1 MSSENQELLA
11 RISQLAGHINR
22 HKNQQAGISSIS
34 SSTYNSSAP
43 PFYGRGAYSA
53 RGRGG
58 GYRVQKPAAH
68 RHRALV
74 LNASGTLGRPD
85 VADSGDSPAASS
97 DNSSSAWVARTD
109 RHRQLINADVYEK
122 DAQLRARAIE
132 HTRVQN
138 LQKRDARER
147 AKLQSHLTYLA
158 RGSRPTGNNSAAVA
172 NTVYSTHQIVIDGI
186 SFVVAK
192 NGSKLVKVS
201 GASPETSQES
211 ILILSQ
217 SPIIHSN
224 RFGKHYPAY
233 LQSHTGDTH
242 AASSTPK
249 TAIVGG
255 VKFYR
260 SKNGNMYRHGVVRA
274 QQRLG
279 GRMIK
284 KTNEP
289 CRAFSTTGTFE
300 LPNLPFFTII
310 LDEDDKLSH
319 HGISCLANLVSS
331 GAPVCRPFGLHGY
344 CDRGADCTERH
355 VFECPDFSNTGVCK
369 IKGCKLPH
377 RERASFMRRA
387 NHNTTANIS
396 ANNSGSD
403 VSSDD
408 ESVNSD
414 DIDSD
419 EVDEFVGPDGDD
431 TGFDFVAQKDYVEI

>member
-22 HKNQQAGISSIS
+22 HKNQQAGISSVS
-34 SSTYNSSAP
+34 SSNYNSSLP
-43 PFYGRGAYSA
+43 PSYGRGAYSA

-68 RHRALV
+68 RHRTLV
-74 LNASGTLGRPD
+74 LSGSGAFGRPD
-85 VADSGDSPAASS
+85 AADSGDSPAAST
-97 DNSSSAWVARTD
+97 DKSSSAWVARTD

-147 AKLQSHLTYLA
+147 AKLQSHLSYLA
-158 RGSRPTGNNSAAVA
+158 RGSRLTGSSSAAGA
-172 NTVYSTHQIVIDGI
+172 NTMYSTHQIVIDGI

-211 ILILSQ
+211 ILILPQPS
-217 SPIIHSN
+217 IIHSN
-224 RFGKHYPAY
+224 RFGEHYPAY

-249 TAIVGG
+249 TATVGG

-274 QQRLG
+274 QQRPFAL
-279 GRMIK
+279 
-284 KTNEP
+284 TNH
-289 CRAFSTTGTFE
+289 AS
-300 LPNLPFFTII
+300 
-310 LDEDDKLSH
+310 
-319 HGISCLANLVSS
+319 VSS

-387 NHNTTANIS
+387 NHNTTANNS
-396 ANNSGSD
+396 ANNSDSD
-403 VSSDD
+403 VSSDY

-431 TGFDFVAQKDYVEI
+431 AGFEFVTQKDYVKF